1 MMRVCHLD
9 TCPVGVATQ
18 NPVLRQ
24 RFNGKPEFVEN
35 FFMFIAEEVREM
47 MAQLGF
53 RTVNEMVGQ
62 VGSLDTTQAAEHWK
76 AYKLDLA
83 PVLYEPESAFM
94 NQDLYCSSRQDH
106 GLDKALD
113 QQLIVMSREALDSGT
128 PVRFSTTIANTNRT
142 VGTMLG
148 HELTKAYGGQGLP
161 DGTIDITFDGSAG
174 NSFGAFVPK
183 GITLRVYGD
192 ANDYVGKGLSGGR
205 IVVRPSDNAPADYV
219 AEENIIAGN
228 VILFGATSGQVFLR
242 GVVGERFAVRNS
254 GAHAVVEGVGDHGC
268 EYMTGGK
275 VVILGQT
282 GRNFAAGMSGGV
294 AYVYDPDGT
303 FEENLNAEMVDLDE
317 LDSEDVDWLHGMIQ
331 AHVDATDSA
340 VGQRVLSDWENELTN
355 FTKVMPRDFK
365 KVLQAIS
372 DAERTGE
379 DVDTAIM
386 AAANA

>member
-1 MMRVCHLD
+1 M
-9 TCPVGVATQ
+9 
-18 NPVLRQ
+18 NP
-24 RFNGKPEFVEN
+24 
-35 FFMFIAEEVREM
+35 
-47 MAQLGF
+47 
-53 RTVNEMVGQ
+53 
-62 VGSLDTTQAAEHWK
+62 
-76 AYKLDLA
+76 
-83 PVLYEPESAFM
+83 
-94 NQDLYCSSRQDH
+94 DLYCSSRQDH

-128 PVRFSTTIANTNRT
+128 PVRFATTIANTNRT

-205 IVVRPSDNAPADYV
+205 IVVRPSDNAPEDYV

-275 VVILGQT
+275 VVILGPT

-294 AYVYDPDGT
+294 AYVYDPADALGD
-303 FEENLNAEMVDLDE
+303 NLNAEMVDLEEVVDD
-317 LDSEDVDWLHGMIQ
+317 DSDDVVWLRGMIQ

-340 VGQRVLSDWENELTN
+340 VGQRILTDWENELKN
-355 FTKVMPRDFK
+355 FVKVMPRDFK
-365 KVLQAIS
+365 RVLVAI
-372 DAERTGE
+372 AEAKASGMTGS

>member
-1 MMRVCHLD
+1 MC
-9 TCPVGVATQ
+9 
-18 NPVLRQ
+18 
-24 RFNGKPEFVEN
+24 
-35 FFMFIAEEVREM
+35 
-47 MAQLGF
+47 
-53 RTVNEMVGQ
+53 
-62 VGSLDTTQAAEHWK
+62 
-76 AYKLDLA
+76 
-83 PVLYEPESAFM
+83 
-94 NQDLYCSSRQDH
+94 
-106 GLDKALD
+106 
-113 QQLIVMSREALDSGT
+113 REALDSGT
-128 PVRFSTTIANTNRT
+128 PVRFATTIANTNRT

-205 IVVRPSDNAPADYV
+205 LVVRPSDDAPEDYV

-228 VILFGATSGQVFLR
+228 VILFGATSGQAFLR

-275 VVILGQT
+275 VVILGAT

-294 AYVYDPDGT
+294 AYVYNADGN
-303 FEENLNAEMVDLDE
+303 FAENLNAEMVDLDE
-317 LDSEDVDWLHGMIQ
+317 MDDEDVDFLRSMIT

-340 VGQRVLSDWENELTN
+340 VGQRIMNDWDNQVRN
-355 FTKVMPRDFK
+355 FVKVMPRDFK
-365 KVLQAIS
+365 RVLQAI
-372 DAERTGE
+372 AEAEKSGE